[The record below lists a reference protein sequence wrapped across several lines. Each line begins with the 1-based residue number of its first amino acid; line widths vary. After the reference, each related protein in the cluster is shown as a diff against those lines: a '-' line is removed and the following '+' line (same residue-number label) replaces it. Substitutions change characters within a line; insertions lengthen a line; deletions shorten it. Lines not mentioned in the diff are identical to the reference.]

1 MPRKKKSATHPNIR
15 AVAQLAQVS
24 PATVSLAL
32 RNQDSIPPE
41 TRERVLA
48 AAAQL
53 NYEYKPRAARIAIRE
68 AAKPIRNL
76 LYVVNDYGDT
86 PLLANPFY
94 GAILNGAV
102 AASPSFNSY
111 VHPVILQHDHA
122 LEAPFPEALRNG
134 PDGIL
139 LASPY
144 PPALV
149 KKVASVTEC
158 PMVLID
164 NLIPGS
170 PYDTIMN
177 DDFGGAYQ
185 AVQHLLELGHRYIS
199 MIMGPLKK
207 PGITPNTPP
216 SVVDRYRGYSAAM
229 LDGGQTPFPA
239 IEIPLAYD
247 QTISGRKEL
256 PQWLSGLLARSPR
269 PTALFC
275 NVDFYAV
282 QIISALQ
289 SIGYRVPDDMSVVGF
304 DDLDIAQMIH
314 PQLTT
319 VQVNRSA
326 MSQVAVERLAA
337 RMAGDSCAPLFIHVG
352 GRLIVRESTG
362 APSAR

>member
-1 MPRKKKSATHPNIR
+1 MPRNKKDAARANIR
-15 AVAQLAQVS
+15 AVAQLAQLS

-32 RNQDSIPPE
+32 RNLDSIPPE

-48 AAAQL
+48 AAAKL
-53 NYEYKPRAARIAIRE
+53 NYQYKPRGARSIGKE
-68 AAKPIRNL
+68 ETQPIRNL

-102 AASPSFNSY
+102 SASPSFNSY
-111 VHPVILQHDHA
+111 VHPAILLHEHPLDAPLPDA
-122 LEAPFPEALRNG
+122 LCNQ
-134 PDGIL
+134 PDGLL

-144 PPALV
+144 PPELV
-149 KKVASVTEC
+149 KRVASAVDC
-158 PMVLID
+158 PIVLID

-199 MIMGPLKK
+199 MIIGPLKK
-207 PGITPNTPP
+207 PGVIPNTPP
-216 SVVDRYRGYSAAM
+216 SVIDRQRGYSAAM
-229 LDGGQTPFPA
+229 LDNGYTPFPA
-239 IEIPLAYD
+239 IDIPLDYK
-247 QTISGRKEL
+247 QTIPGRKEL
-256 PQWLSGLLARSPR
+256 PQWLSGLLTRSPR

-282 QIISALQ
+282 HIISALQ
-289 SIGYRVPDDMSVVGF
+289 TMGYRVPEDISVVGF

-319 VQVNRSA
+319 VQIDRSA
-326 MSQVAVERLAA
+326 MSRIAMERLVA
-337 RMAGDSCAPLFIHVG
+337 RIEGDTSAPLSIHVG
-352 GRLIVRESTG
+352 ARLIVRESTA
-362 APSAR
+362 APATS